1 MERRSSAELG
11 WAAALIAVF
20 VGVVF
25 WFNGVDFYHKHFFD
39 HGPIVL
45 AENIARLGFL
55 FIFAWLLYAPG
66 AAVGAVLL
74 RRSEQA
80 EPTPAERAVLAFGL
94 GIGLWHVPL
103 LILGVAGLYYRSAII
118 ALAAIVVLA
127 SARQFGALA
136 SAAIGRL
143 SASVRRRCISP
154 QIICILLI
162 TVFAGWLLL
171 IRGFYPNTDGDYFS
185 HYFYYYQQILN
196 NHNLAPNDIWYHY
209 YYSKGDGLFFLG
221 MLLSDPEAPT
231 LATFCCVV
239 IAAVA
244 MAVVAYRIAP
254 SSLWP
259 GCVAALYLAFNLT
272 SYRNLGGAQFEKTHE
287 EVSALIMLMAC
298 ALCLARG
305 PAARVWLTV
314 AVSGA
319 VAVAIIA
326 QPVGVLVAVYFMV
339 AAVWVALRHRRDEM
353 RGYGLAGV
361 AVGGTVAA
369 MLLLNYWATGLAD
382 DHALGLMLRFADV
395 ARLDRWGV
403 LPQLVIVAWMRA
415 NYLHLTPPAWDWALT
430 SMLPAFLRL
439 SQLWVFF
446 IGSALALSLVAG
458 RWIASRGH
466 GAGAQPAPTGESAAA
481 SAATLRRI
489 GAIVLVFAIISVPAG
504 YGEAVSFLSVSSFFF
519 PLLAMMATA
528 ACGWAAMR
536 SPVRWEGQLLNRAF
550 PVFLLA
556 ATVFSWHGDWR
567 HRAARD
573 SDNALR
579 FLVGGYSLAEAYS
592 RQDVGPPYGG
602 INPRTLAASRQVE
615 PGTPIW
621 STSIEYSYCV
631 APGCWVESV
640 YSFKLSGRLDE
651 IVTATPDRAKQLLQ
665 EAGLNYFL
673 VASDSRLVDL
683 LPYSKL
689 FSPDAI
695 GRYLAIKWTDG
706 TAYHL
711 TWAGSPGTTPITPE
725 FVDSYRKLLDQ
736 PDQPETR
743 FRYLAPQLAEVTDKL
758 RNKSWGAPAE
768 FARQPTPAPAP
779 DGTLDITDAT
789 YGENCRG
796 YTPAWS
802 PFNTVYRGNATD
814 AVREACSGATRCRF
828 TVDARQLGDP
838 AFGCDKDF
846 SVAYRCRHDSSP
858 LMVTLQPEAGGK
870 TVNLSCPAAPP

>member
-1 MERRSSAELG
+1 MKRRPSAELG
-11 WAAALIAVF
+11 WAAALIAAF
-20 VGVVF
+20 LAVVF
-25 WFNGVDFYHKHFFD
+25 WFNSVDFYHRHFFD

-45 AENIARLGFL
+45 ADHIAGLGFL

-66 AAVGAVLL
+66 AAMGTALWAK
-74 RRSEQA
+74 SEQP
-80 EPTPAERAVLAFGL
+80 ELTPAERAVLAFGL
-94 GIGLWHVPL
+94 GIGLWHVLL
-103 LILGVAGLYYRSAII
+103 LILGVAGLYYRSVII

-127 SARQFGALA
+127 SARQFGSSA

-143 SASVRRRCISP
+143 TASARLGRISP
-154 QIICILLI
+154 QNICILLI
-162 TVFAGWLLL
+162 IVFAVWLLL
-171 IRGFYPNTDGDYFS
+171 LRGFYPNTDGDYFS
-185 HYFYYYQQILN
+185 HYFYYYQQVLK
-196 NHNLAPNDIWYHY
+196 NHSLAPNDIWYHY

-221 MLLSDPEAPT
+221 MLLSDPEAPA

-244 MAVVAYRIAP
+244 MAVVVYRIAP

-272 SYRNLGGAQFEKTHE
+272 SYRNSVGAQFEKTHE
-287 EVSALIMLMAC
+287 QVTALIVLTAC
-298 ALCLARG
+298 ALCMARG
-305 PAARVWLTV
+305 PAARVWLTA
-314 AVSGA
+314 AVSSA

-326 QPVGVLVAVYFMV
+326 QPVGVLVAIYFVV
-339 AAVWVALRHRRDEM
+339 AAVWAALRRRLDEM

-369 MLLLNYWATGLAD
+369 MLLLNYWVTGLAD

-403 LPQLVIVAWMRA
+403 LPQLVIVAWIRA

-430 SMLPAFLRL
+430 SMLPEFLRL
-439 SQLWVFF
+439 NQLWVFF
-446 IGSALALSLVAG
+446 SGAAVALGFVAA
-458 RWIASRGH
+458 RWMVSRRHATGTK
-466 GAGAQPAPTGESAAA
+466 PAPASESTAAG
-481 SAATLRRI
+481 AATLGRI
-489 GAIVLVFAIISVPAG
+489 GSLVLVLAVISVPAG
-504 YGEAVSFLSVSSFFF
+504 YGEAVSFLAVSSFFF

-528 ACGWAAMR
+528 ACGWAAMC
-536 SPVRWEGQLLNRAF
+536 SPVQWERRLLNWAF
-550 PVFLLA
+550 PVLLLG

-567 HRAARD
+567 HRVARD
-573 SDNALR
+573 SENALR
-579 FLVGGYSLAEAYS
+579 FLVGGYSLADAYS
-592 RQDVGPPYGG
+592 RQDLGPRYGG

-631 APGCWVESV
+631 APGCWVESI

-651 IVTATPDRAKQLLQ
+651 IVTAAPERSRQLLQ

-673 VASDSRLVDL
+673 VASDSRLIDL

-689 FSPDAI
+689 FAPDVI

-706 TAYHL
+706 TAYLL
-711 TWAGSPGTTPITPE
+711 TWAGSPGTMPITPE
-725 FVDSYRKLLDQ
+725 FIESYRKLLDQ

-743 FRYLAPQLAEVTDKL
+743 FRLLAPQLAEVTDRL
-758 RNKSWGAPAE
+758 RHKPWGAPAE
-768 FARQPTPAPAP
+768 FARQPAPAPAP
-779 DGTLDITDAT
+779 DGMLDIVDAT

-796 YTPAWS
+796 YTPVWA

-814 AVREACSGATRCRF
+814 AVRETCSGKTQCRF
-828 TVDARQLGDP
+828 RVDAGQLGDP
-838 AFGCDKDF
+838 AFGCAKDF
-846 SVAYRCRHDSSP
+846 SVAYRCQRDSSP
-858 LMVTLQPEAGGK
+858 LMVTLQPEASGR
-870 TVNLSCPAAPP
+870 TISLSCPAGPP